1 MDGGEQQD
9 LEKFIH
15 ERLNQ
20 LPEKT
25 APESLVV
32 DVLARIAAQKELPW
46 WKQSF
51 MAWPRGIQ
59 TALIVALSC
68 LTGAVVCWA
77 SEPANQ
83 ISSSIPSAQSFG
95 WMAQMVDALVAAM
108 RLTLKNLTW
117 QWFAGVA
124 ALFVVMYG
132 ACLAGGMA
140 LYRVTT
146 HGRRG

>member
-15 ERLNQ
+15 EKLSK

-25 APESLVV
+25 APEKLVIE
-32 DVLARIAAQKELPW
+32 VLARIAAQKELPW

-59 TALIVALSC
+59 TTLIVALSC
-68 LTGAVVCWA
+68 LTGALVYWA
-77 SEPANQ
+77 SGPANQ
-83 ISSSIPSAQSFG
+83 ISSSMPNPQSFG
-95 WMAQMVDALVAAM
+95 WMAQMLDALVAAM

-140 LYRVTT
+140 LYHVAT